1 MATIEIIVGSVTGN
15 AVDVAQATAKHLRGL
30 GHSCTLSSAYRGEDL
45 NAQPKSI
52 LLICTSTT
60 GAGDL
65 PANIL
70 PFYLHLTSAFPSIAG
85 RYYNVITL
93 GDSSYPTFAEAGK
106 TMDAALADLGAV
118 RLGEPLVIDAILSDS
133 YTEDAIAW
141 AQEWSTLLAERNDD

>member
-15 AVDVAQATAKHLRGL
+15 AVEVAEATAEYLRGL
-30 GHSCTLSSAYRGEDL
+30 GHSSTVSFSYQGEDL
-45 NAQPKSI
+45 KARPES
-52 LLICTSTT
+52 LLLVCTSTT

-70 PFYLHLTSAFPSIAG
+70 PFYLHLTTAFPAIAG
-85 RYYNVITL
+85 RYYNIITL

-106 TMDAALADLGAV
+106 IMEAALSDLGAV

-133 YTEDAIAW
+133 YTDDAIAW
-141 AQEWSTLLAERNDD
+141 AQDWAPLLAEHSDD